1 MPIITA
7 QGPAIGSQSARP
19 ASTGGAGLSRVAFD
33 LPLRLI
39 LPLFAVLAAV
49 IAPATA
55 GASTLAYQC
64 GDSICVVD
72 PDAGGSPRPLCG
84 TGRLAGLTR
93 DGSTVSW
100 VDATGIVQAPVA
112 GGEPRRVFTGE
123 VVGQPAM
130 SPDGQR
136 YLYSF
141 PGPDGLGGLNAVW
154 INVVSVA
161 DGSVKDLSFCFY
173 CATTH
178 GWLNDRS
185 IAAFPRSEDG
195 ARQSEIC
202 RVATNDE
209 VPGVG
214 PSCIEVL
221 ATDARGG
228 IGFPS
233 GNAAGTE
240 IVAVLSPGERTG
252 IRGRIVRYSPST
264 RAPIAD
270 VTTGTDET
278 TPVFSVEGARV
289 AFERA
294 GQIVVKE
301 LASGAERV
309 IGPGVNPS
317 WGGTRSP
324 SPSQGGTQ
332 PAPPSR
338 VRVQVARTLQV
349 RTLTG
354 RGARVR
360 VTCAS
365 GARVR
370 ASLQVARKTARRI
383 GTARTIAGASG
394 VCSRA
399 GSARLRLKATRRA
412 AARLGRVSS
421 YAATL
426 RVTVTPRG
434 GAAMRETV
442 ALRVRR

>member
-1 MPIITA
+1 M
-7 QGPAIGSQSARP
+7 
-19 ASTGGAGLSRVAFD
+19 
-33 LPLRLI
+33 PLRLI

-72 PDAGGSPRPLCG
+72 PDAGGAPRQLSG

-93 DGSTVSW
+93 DGRTVSW

-123 VVGQPAM
+123 VATQPAM
-130 SPDGQR
+130 SPDGGR
-136 YLYSF
+136 YLYSY
-141 PGPDGLGGLNAVW
+141 PGPDGLGGLNAIW
-154 INVVSVA
+154 INVVNVA
-161 DGSVKDLSFCFY
+161 DGSVDDLSFCFF

-185 IAAFPRSEDG
+185 IAAFPRSENG

-202 RVATNDE
+202 RVATNAE

-240 IVAVLSPGERTG
+240 IVAVLSPGARTG
-252 IRGRIVRYSPST
+252 VRGQIVRYSPAT
-264 RAPIAD
+264 RAPLAD
-270 VTTGTDET
+270 VTTGADDT
-278 TPVFSVEGARV
+278 TPVFSVEGDRV
-289 AFERA
+289 AFERG

-301 LASGAERV
+301 LASGTERV

-317 WGGTRSP
+317 WGGARSSP
-324 SPSQGGTQ
+324 SASQGG
-332 PAPPSR
+332 APS
-338 VRVQVARTLQV
+338 VRVQVARTLRI

-365 GARVR
+365 ECRVR
-370 ASLQVARKTARRI
+370 ASLQVSRATARRI
-383 GTARTIAGASG
+383 GTGRTIAGASG
-394 VCSRA
+394 ARSRA
-399 GSARLRLKATRRA
+399 GSALLRLKATRRA

-421 YAATL
+421 HAATL

-434 GAAMRETV
+434 GAAMRATV
-442 ALRVRR
+442 ALRVRL

>member
-1 MPIITA
+1 
-7 QGPAIGSQSARP
+7 
-19 ASTGGAGLSRVAFD
+19 
-33 LPLRLI
+33 
-39 LPLFAVLAAV
+39 
-49 IAPATA
+49 
-55 GASTLAYQC
+55 
-64 GDSICVVD
+64 
-72 PDAGGSPRPLCG
+72 
-84 TGRLAGLTR
+84 
-93 DGSTVSW
+93 
-100 VDATGIVQAPVA
+100 
-112 GGEPRRVFTGE
+112 
-123 VVGQPAM
+123 
-130 SPDGQR
+130 
-136 YLYSF
+136 
-141 PGPDGLGGLNAVW
+141 
-154 INVVSVA
+154 
-161 DGSVKDLSFCFY
+161 
-173 CATTH
+173 
-178 GWLNDRS
+178 
-185 IAAFPRSEDG
+185 
-195 ARQSEIC
+195 
-202 RVATNDE
+202 

-252 IRGRIVRYSPST
+252 MRGRIVRYSPST

-309 IGPGVNPS
+309 IGPGVSPS

-324 SPSQGGTQ
+324 PPSQGGTQ

-338 VRVQVARTLQV
+338 GDARSLRVQVARTLQV

-365 GARVR
+365 GSRVR
-370 ASLQVARKTARRI
+370 ASLQVARATARRI
-383 GTARTIAGASG
+383 GTGRTIAGASG

-399 GSARLRLKATRRA
+399 GGARLRLKATRRA

-434 GAAMRETV
+434 GAATRETV